1 MARKPSKRR
10 HFSEPDQE
18 LNLIPMMNLISLLI
32 PCLLISM
39 VFIEIA
45 TINVA
50 APAIGSDAAAEPPK
64 DKPEKPP
71 LNLTITVTDKG
82 YTVAGSGGVLGGSDK
97 AGAEAKGGGPTIP
110 SIQKQVKC
118 DRYVGTWAPPR
129 SKNRGQSKCE
139 DSNENRNFWVYDTE
153 ALVKKLVEI
162 KDAFPEERRVIIAAE
177 AGVEFEAITDV
188 MDSSRDLKSDAE
200 ERRELFP
207 EVVLSPGLS

>member
-97 AGAEAKGGGPTIP
+97 AGAEAKGGGPRAVGSAIMRRA
-110 SIQKQVKC
+110 S
-118 DRYVGTWAPPR
+118 DRTSAASSQLPPFLLRPGGFDGRDVATAHGAVMADVQAHRCGCGGGT
-129 SKNRGQSKCE
+129 
-139 DSNENRNFWVYDTE
+139 
-153 ALVKKLVEI
+153 
-162 KDAFPEERRVIIAAE
+162 RVSC
-177 AGVEFEAITDV
+177 G
-188 MDSSRDLKSDAE
+188 RL
-200 ERRELFP
+200 
-207 EVVLSPGLS
+207 